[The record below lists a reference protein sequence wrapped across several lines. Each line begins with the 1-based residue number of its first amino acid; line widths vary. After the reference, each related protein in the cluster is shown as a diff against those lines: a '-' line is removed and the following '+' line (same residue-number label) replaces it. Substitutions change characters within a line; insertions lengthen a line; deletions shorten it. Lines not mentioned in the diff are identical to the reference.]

1 MGARRKRRRKRRE
14 KELRVPAL
22 WVLEETKVTAPR
34 KRAAELPMLNSQ
46 FSPHHSSRGPAEKN
60 LSQKPPVKQA
70 NIFFSVRLIPTVP
83 RNIGV
88 RVRLT
93 EVFAEYRFNSK
104 YWKKSL
110 ELI

>member
-1 MGARRKRRRKRRE
+1 M
-14 KELRVPAL
+14 V
-22 WVLEETKVTAPR
+22 
-34 KRAAELPMLNSQ
+34 NSQ
-46 FSPHHSSRGPAEKN
+46 FSPHHSSRGSAEKK